1 MITSSFDPNTPPVFT
16 PKDIFGEIAPLA
28 DICIV
33 TFSKVVL
40 DHALANFPCRI
51 IGNLPAL
58 NGDRDIYL
66 LENQSPR
73 IAFYMSPITSAGAGM
88 KMEEAAA
95 AIGVRRF
102 VLFGSCGALDSALT
116 EGHLI
121 VPTEA
126 YRDEGYSYHYAP
138 AAPFVRVKN
147 ADEVAKILEELGIPH
162 VKGRAW
168 TTDAIYRETR
178 ANMEKRKAE
187 GCIAVDMECSGL
199 QAMCDFYG
207 FDYYTFFYSGD
218 LLDAPAWEQ
227 RILSND
233 SEIDHQL
240 RNFLVALEIA
250 KRV

>member
-1 MITSSFDPNTPPVFT
+1 MITGSFDPNTPPIFT
-16 PKDIFGEIAPLA
+16 PKDIFGEVDCLA
-28 DICIV
+28 DICII

-40 DHALANFPCRI
+40 EHVLAHFPCRKI
-51 IGNLPAL
+51 ASLPAL
-58 NGDRDIYL
+58 NGDQAVYL
-66 LENQSPR
+66 LENQTPR
-73 IAFYMSPITSAGAGM
+73 IAFYMSPITSAGAGL
-88 KMEEAAA
+88 KMEDAAA
-95 AIGVRRF
+95 AIGARRF

-121 VPTEA
+121 VPTQA
-126 YRDEGYSYHYAP
+126 YRDEGLSYHYAP
-138 AAPFVRVKN
+138 AAPYIAVKN
-147 ADEVAKILEELGIPH
+147 ADRVAGILKDLGIPH

-168 TTDAIYRETR
+168 TTDALYRETR
-178 ANMEKRKAE
+178 ANMEQRKAE

-199 QAMCDFYG
+199 QALCDFHG

-227 RILSND
+227 RILCND

-240 RNFLVALEIA
+240 NNFLVALEIA